1 MAEPNSLRNISLLII
16 LFASLV
22 NLFLGGLVLS
32 DSPQRK
38 INRLFVVLSTALGF
52 WGIAFLCMNF
62 TSQTVSGL
70 YWSRVYQAC
79 ILFVPALFYHIVI
92 GSIGN
97 PFKGTIDIVEPAFE
111 RVKQLA
117 YVFSAGWFILTVG
130 GFFPQELMLRS
141 SFYLPQI
148 NAQFWTAFFVYASLI
163 TLSIVILARATV
175 IVKDP
180 NQKSRLVYMLLVGAL
195 ALLAAG
201 MGAFFLT
208 EAPWMSFSWVIP
220 FVHLAATLCLMIIAY
235 AFTTTQLYQFAE
247 LVRKVLAVAT
257 MTAVLLSVFGT
268 THLLAQKFL
277 VPYIPR
283 SDFFALAMASIIMS
297 FLFHPLRFRVQ
308 NLVDRV
314 FFTERYDQMQR
325 LRDLS
330 RQVLSSADREEL
342 METLFM
348 KLGEIGFS
356 SISILLKDPQKS
368 VFQIKRIIGGG
379 NGSDGFFLKP
389 DSLLVQYL
397 REEKKELIRDE
408 VSRRILA
415 DWERQAL
422 VDEMDILQA
431 EIAFPLFS
439 TRRRSLFGIIT
450 LGNSDLGYS
459 SYMGRNVFW
468 LKSVIDNAGIM
479 FDNFYHHDFANALI
493 PYVGRT
499 WADEMRR
506 NKEGFR
512 ERLTGH
518 RTWVSVLMVDIRH
531 FTTMSARMDPTEV
544 VALLKEFRLAVAPVV
559 YRYQGA
565 IDKFIGDAVMIVFGL
580 PILHTL
586 PNPDRNAVE
595 CAHAIMQ
602 EIAKLNE
609 TKLKTNPISIGIGV
623 SSGEVIAGNVDSGDR
638 VEYTVIGDAANMV
651 ARLEDLA
658 KDNVILMSPGT
669 YGRVKDF
676 VHVNVWPPQK
686 LTGFEEPVPVYELN
700 GIKKPGAL
708 ILPATPPANA
718 SADDYGPMAANQ

>member
-1 MAEPNSLRNISLLII
+1 M
-16 LFASLV
+16 
-22 NLFLGGLVLS
+22 
-32 DSPQRK
+32 
-38 INRLFVVLSTALGF
+38 
-52 WGIAFLCMNF
+52 
-62 TSQTVSGL
+62 
-70 YWSRVYQAC
+70 
-79 ILFVPALFYHIVI
+79 
-92 GSIGN
+92 
-97 PFKGTIDIVEPAFE
+97 
-111 RVKQLA
+111 
-117 YVFSAGWFILTVG
+117 
-130 GFFPQELMLRS
+130 
-141 SFYLPQI
+141 
-148 NAQFWTAFFVYASLI
+148 
-163 TLSIVILARATV
+163 
-175 IVKDP
+175 
-180 NQKSRLVYMLLVGAL
+180 
-195 ALLAAG
+195 
-201 MGAFFLT
+201 
-208 EAPWMSFSWVIP
+208 
-220 FVHLAATLCLMIIAY
+220 AY

-247 LVRKVLAVAT
+247 LVRKVLAVST
-257 MTAVLLSVFGT
+257 MTIVLLVVFGG
-268 THLLAQKFL
+268 THLLAKKLL

-342 METLFM
+342 MDTLFE
-348 KLGEIGFS
+348 KLGEIGFG

-368 VFQIKRIIGGG
+368 VFQIRKIVGGG
-379 NGSDGFFLKP
+379 TGSDGFFLKP

-397 REEKKELIRDE
+397 REEKKELVRDE

-422 VDEMDILQA
+422 IDEMDILQA

-439 TRRRSLFGIIT
+439 TRRRALFGIIT
-450 LGNSDLGYS
+450 IGNSDLGYS
-459 SYMGRNVFW
+459 SYMGRNIFW

-531 FTTMSARMDPTEV
+531 FTTMSARMDPTQV
-544 VALLKEFRLAVAPVV
+544 VSLLKEFRLAVAPIV

-602 EIAKLNE
+602 EIVKLNQ
-609 TKLKTNPISIGIGV
+609 TKLKNDPIAIGIGV

-658 KDNVILMSPGT
+658 QENTILISPAT

-676 VHVNVWPPQK
+676 VNVNVWPPQK
-686 LTGFEEPVPVYELN
+686 LTGFEEPVPIYELN
-700 GIKKPGAL
+700 SIKKPGAL
-708 ILPATPPANA
+708 TIPVPPP
-718 SADDYGPMAANQ
+718 SVDESYGPMAANQ

>member
-1 MAEPNSLRNISLLII
+1 MGEPNSLRNIYLLVI

-22 NLFLGGLVLS
+22 NLVLGGLVLS

-38 INRLFVVLSTALGF
+38 INRLFVVLSVALGC
-52 WGIAFLCMNF
+52 WGISFLCMNF
-62 TSQTVSGL
+62 TSQKLSGI
-70 YWSRVYQAC
+70 YWARIYQAC
-79 ILFVPALFYHIVI
+79 VLFVPAIFYQMVL

-97 PFKGTIDIVEPAFE
+97 PLKGSADITPPRFD
-111 RVKQLA
+111 RIKQLA
-117 YVFSAGWFILTVG
+117 YVFSAGWFILTIA
-130 GFFPQELMLRS
+130 GFFPQVLVS
-141 SFYLPQI
+141 NASFYFPQI
-148 NAQFWTAFFVYASLI
+148 NAQFWVAFVVFMSLLV
-163 TLSIVILARATV
+163 LSLGILGKSTV
-175 IVKDP
+175 AVKDP
-180 NQKSRLVYMLLVGAL
+180 NQKSRLIYMLIVGSGAIIVATVFTLFLVGAK
-195 ALLAAG
+195 G
-201 MGAFFLT
+201 
-208 EAPWMSFSWVIP
+208 FSSAVIVP
-220 FVHLAATLCLMIIAY
+220 SLHVASMLCLMVMAY

-247 LVRKVLAVAT
+247 LARKVIAFFM
-257 MTAVLLSVFGT
+257 MTLVLLTVFGG
-268 THLLAQKFL
+268 THFLANKVL
-277 VPYIPR
+277 VPFIPR

-308 NLVDRV
+308 NMVDRV
-314 FFTERYDQMQR
+314 FFTQRYDQMQR
-325 LRDLS
+325 LRGLS
-330 RQVLSSADREEL
+330 RRVLSSADREEL
-342 METLFM
+342 LNILFSS
-348 KLGEIGFS
+348 LTGTGFG

-368 VFQIKRIIGGG
+368 VFQIKKIVGA
-379 NGSDGFFLKP
+379 SADAEGFFLKP

-415 DWERQAL
+415 DWEREAL
-422 VDEMDILQA
+422 VDEMDILKA

-439 TRRRSLFGIIT
+439 TRRRALFGIIT
-450 LGNSDLGYS
+450 IGNSDLGYS
-459 SYMGRNVFW
+459 SYLGRNIFW

-531 FTTMSARMDPTEV
+531 FTTMSAQMDPTQV
-544 VALLKEFRLAVAPVV
+544 VALLKDFRSMIAPIV

-580 PILHTL
+580 PILHDL

-595 CAHAIMQ
+595 CAYTIMRETSRLNQ
-602 EIAKLNE
+602 TLAKA
-609 TKLKTNPISIGIGV
+609 NPISIGIGV

-658 KDNVILMSPGT
+658 RDNQILISPAT
-669 YGRVKDF
+669 YRRVKDY
-676 VHVNVWPPQK
+676 VEVNTWPPQK
-686 LTGFEEPVPVYELN
+686 LTGFAEPVPIYELTN
-700 GIKKPGAL
+700 IKAMGANT
-708 ILPATPPANA
+708 LPM
-718 SADDYGPMAANQ
+718 PMAANQ

>member
-1 MAEPNSLRNISLLII
+1 
-16 LFASLV
+16 
-22 NLFLGGLVLS
+22 
-32 DSPQRK
+32 
-38 INRLFVVLSTALGF
+38 
-52 WGIAFLCMNF
+52 
-62 TSQTVSGL
+62 
-70 YWSRVYQAC
+70 
-79 ILFVPALFYHIVI
+79 
-92 GSIGN
+92 
-97 PFKGTIDIVEPAFE
+97 
-111 RVKQLA
+111 
-117 YVFSAGWFILTVG
+117 
-130 GFFPQELMLRS
+130 
-141 SFYLPQI
+141 
-148 NAQFWTAFFVYASLI
+148 
-163 TLSIVILARATV
+163 
-175 IVKDP
+175 
-180 NQKSRLVYMLLVGAL
+180 
-195 ALLAAG
+195 
-201 MGAFFLT
+201 
-208 EAPWMSFSWVIP
+208 
-220 FVHLAATLCLMIIAY
+220 
-235 AFTTTQLYQFAE
+235 
-247 LVRKVLAVAT
+247 
-257 MTAVLLSVFGT
+257 
-268 THLLAQKFL
+268 
-277 VPYIPR
+277 
-283 SDFFALAMASIIMS
+283 
-297 FLFHPLRFRVQ
+297 
-308 NLVDRV
+308 VDRV
-314 FFTERYDQMQR
+314 FFTQRYDQMQR

-342 METLFM
+342 MGTLFD

-368 VFQIKRIIGGG
+368 VFQIKKIVGGG

-397 REEKKELIRDE
+397 REEKKELVRDE

-439 TRRRSLFGIIT
+439 TRRRALFGIIT

-459 SYMGRNVFW
+459 SYMGRNIFW

-544 VALLKEFRLAVAPVV
+544 VALLKEFRLAVAPIV

-580 PILHTL
+580 PILHNL

-595 CAHAIMQ
+595 CANTIMQ
-602 EIAKLNE
+602 EVAKLNE
-609 TKLKTNPISIGIGV
+609 TKLKNTPISIGIGV

-658 KDNVILMSPGT
+658 KDNVILISPGT

-686 LTGFEEPVPVYELN
+686 LTGFEEPVPIYELM
-700 GIKKPGAL
+700 GIKKVGAQ
-708 ILPATPPANA
+708 ILPATPPPSTEENF
-718 SADDYGPMAANQ
+718 GPMAANQ